1 MDSVVA
7 MPRGVRH
14 KPDVCYRCFAQHPG
28 GDFDCSACAL
38 CGLCHS
44 TALCDPRA
52 LSIRGQML
60 CMICG
65 QLHSPHERC
74 PCVRCGWFHQ
84 GLNCHGVTLNAVT
97 LAPVFYVGS
106 PCSVCGV
113 WHGTGECFTRDIVQV
128 PVDSA
133 CSKCNVWH
141 SADWGVCDNWH
152 RQFAQADEVV
162 KRHCLAARNQV
173 CPYCSARFWPGERIE
188 CCFQGSMIFDEQVVP
203 VSLQQ
208 AILNPTVR
216 NSIRQYNM
224 ALAMASVGHKNK
236 SLPDGTFVLSGK
248 SYHRI
253 GALTPGIQNAANFAQ
268 IYILDTLDATA
279 RRQELFGN
287 RLSDA
292 ALSRLHDQLLL
303 FNPYVRQFRRAA
315 EDGRDELVW
324 ACDSDIM
331 GMQMGAIVAA
341 PGKSRAIVLQK
352 HSGDLQ
358 FISDCH
364 QLYHTLAYPLLFPTG
379 HPGWHSR
386 LQRIDRDSNDT
397 RKVSLTDFLRYNL
410 MHRSEPTHLQQCQRL
425 TLEYLCDGWA
435 QVEARAADFHRMPTQ
450 QARYRVG
457 RKCAVEDQLAREGDM
472 SEATIP
478 MILPSSFVGSSK
490 WYHMLYLDAM
500 ALPRRFHKPDL
511 FITIT
516 CNPKWEEI
524 TAALPNGS
532 HWRFHPDIVARVFY
546 LKFVEMM
553 KDITERRI
561 FGKVLAYVWRVEWQ
575 ARGLPHIH
583 LLLILETAICSELQ
597 VDAIVSAEVPD
608 PLLQPALHQLV
619 KEFMTHTPCDR
630 NADAG
635 CRLEGKPCKRRFPKD
650 MARRTV
656 IMSDAFPKYRR
667 RGLHTFTVN
676 GRIISDD
683 WVVPYNNF
691 LLTKFGCHVNIEVAS
706 HIKSFK

>member
-1 MDSVVA
+1 
-7 MPRGVRH
+7 
-14 KPDVCYRCFAQHPG
+14 
-28 GDFDCSACAL
+28 
-38 CGLCHS
+38 
-44 TALCDPRA
+44 
-52 LSIRGQML
+52 
-60 CMICG
+60 MICG
-65 QLHSPHERC
+65 QSHSVHAPC
-74 PCVRCGWFHQ
+74 PCARCGCLHQ
-84 GLNCHGVTLNAVT
+84 GLNCHLATLIPGT
-97 LAPVFYVGS
+97 LAPAVYFAAA
-106 PCSVCGV
+106 CSACRV
-113 WHGTGECFTRDIVQV
+113 WHGLGECFTRDIVEAAIV
-128 PVDSA
+128 RP
-133 CSKCNVWH
+133 CIKCNVWH
-141 SADWGVCDNWH
+141 QSDWGECDHWH
-152 RQFAQADEVV
+152 GQINQSFNAVV
-162 KRHCLAARNQV
+162 RHCLADRNQV
-173 CPYCSARFWPGERIE
+173 CPHCGARFWPGERIE
-188 CCFQGSMIFDEQVVP
+188 CCFKGSMVFEDQIVP
-203 VSLQQ
+203 ASLQQ

-216 NSIRQYNM
+216 ANIRQYNM
-224 ALAMASVGHKNK
+224 ALAMASVGHKNT

-253 GALTPGIQNAANFAQ
+253 GALTPGIQTAPNFAQ
-268 IYILDTLDATA
+268 IYILDTMDATA
-279 RRQELFGN
+279 RRQDIFGN
-287 RLSDA
+287 RLQNA
-292 ALSRLHDQLLL
+292 VLSCLHDQLLL
-303 FNPYVRQFRRAA
+303 FNPYVSQFRRAVA
-315 EDGRDELVW
+315 EGRDELVW
-324 ACDSDIM
+324 SCDSDIM

-352 HSGDLQ
+352 QSGGLQ
-358 FISDCH
+358 FISDDH

-379 HPGWHSR
+379 QPGWHSR
-386 LQRIDRDSNDT
+386 MQRFDRDTNDV
-397 RKVSLTDFLRYNL
+397 RKVSLTDFMRYHLMLRA
-410 MHRSEPTHLQQCQRL
+410 EPTHVQQCQRL
-425 TLEYLCDGWA
+425 TLEYLCDAWA
-435 QVEARAADFHRMPTQ
+435 QVEARAAAFHKLPTQ

-472 SEATIP
+472 SEASIP

-516 CNPKWEEI
+516 CNPKWPEI
-524 TAALPNGS
+524 SAAIPSGS
-532 HWRFHPDIVARVFY
+532 HWRFHPDIVARVFL

-553 KDITERRI
+553 KDLTERQI

-608 PLLQPALHQLV
+608 PVLQPELHQLV
-619 KEFMTHTPCDR
+619 QEFMVHTPCDR
-630 NADAG
+630 NEDAG
-635 CRLEGKPCKRRFPKD
+635 CRQEGNPCKRHFPKD

-683 WVVPYNNF
+683 WVVPHNVY
-691 LLTKFGCHVNIEVAS
+691 LLSKYACHINVEVAA

>member
-1 MDSVVA
+1 M
-7 MPRGVRH
+7 
-14 KPDVCYRCFAQHPG
+14 
-28 GDFDCSACAL
+28 
-38 CGLCHS
+38 
-44 TALCDPRA
+44 
-52 LSIRGQML
+52 
-60 CMICG
+60 
-65 QLHSPHERC
+65 
-74 PCVRCGWFHQ
+74 
-84 GLNCHGVTLNAVT
+84 VTLQPGT
-97 LAPVFYVGS
+97 LLPAFFVGS
-106 PCSVCGV
+106 ACSVCKV
-113 WHGTGECFTRDIVQV
+113 WHGLGECFTRDIVEASIV
-128 PVDSA
+128 RACDKCHVWHPADWSA
-133 CSKCNVWH
+133 CDRWH
-141 SADWGVCDNWH
+141 GSHNQVHVGVG
-152 RQFAQADEVV
+152 
-162 KRHCLAARNQV
+162 RHCLADRNQV
-173 CPYCSARFWPGERIE
+173 CPYCNAKFWQGERIE
-188 CCFQGSMIFDEQVVP
+188 CCFKGTMIFEEQIVP
-203 VSLQQ
+203 ETLQQ
-208 AILNPTVR
+208 AILNATVKA
-216 NSIRQYNM
+216 NIRQYNM

-279 RRQELFGN
+279 RRQEVFGN
-287 RLSDA
+287 RLQDA
-292 ALSRLHDQLLL
+292 ALSLLHEQLLL

-315 EDGRDELVW
+315 VEGRDELVW
-324 ACDSDIM
+324 TSESDIM

-341 PGKSRAIVLQK
+341 PGRSRAIVLQK
-352 HSGDLQ
+352 QSGELQ

-364 QLYHTLAYPLLFPTG
+364 QLYHTLTYPLLFPTG

-386 LQRIDRDSNDT
+386 MQRIDRDSNEAQ
-397 RKVSLTDFLRYNL
+397 KVSLTDYMRYNL
-410 MHRSEPTHLQQCQRL
+410 MHRAVPTHVQQCQRL
-425 TLEYLCDGWA
+425 TLEYLCDAWA
-435 QVEARAADFHRMPTQ
+435 QVEARAADFHRLPSQ

-472 SEATIP
+472 SEASIP

-500 ALPRRFHKPDL
+500 ALPRRYHKPDL

-516 CNPKWEEI
+516 CNPKWPEI
-524 TAALPNGS
+524 TAAIPIGS
-532 HWRFHPDIVARVFY
+532 NWRFHPDIVARVFF

-575 ARGLPHIH
+575 ARGLPHVH
-583 LLLILETAICSELQ
+583 LLLILETAICSEHQ

-608 PLLQPALHQLV
+608 PILQPQLYQLV
-619 KEFMTHTPCDR
+619 QEFMLHTPCDR
-630 NADAG
+630 NEDAG
-635 CRLEGKPCKRRFPKD
+635 CREEGKTCKRRFPKD
-650 MARRTV
+650 MSRRTV

-683 WVVPYNNF
+683 WVVPHNVY
-691 LLTKFGCHVNIEVAS
+691 LLTKYACHVNVEIAT

>member
-1 MDSVVA
+1 
-7 MPRGVRH
+7 
-14 KPDVCYRCFAQHPG
+14 
-28 GDFDCSACAL
+28 
-38 CGLCHS
+38 
-44 TALCDPRA
+44 
-52 LSIRGQML
+52 ML
-60 CMICG
+60 N
-65 QLHSPHERC
+65 P
-74 PCVRCGWFHQ
+74 
-84 GLNCHGVTLNAVT
+84 VTLTPAY
-97 LAPVFYVGS
+97 YVGS
-106 PCSVCGV
+106 PCKNCGV
-113 WHGTGECFTRDIVQV
+113 WHGLGDCFSRDIVQV
-128 PVDSA
+128 PVASA
-133 CSKCNVWH
+133 CNKCNVWH
-141 SADWGVCDNWH
+141 PADWGDCDYSLH
-152 RQFAQADEVV
+152 QSDQARADEVV
-162 KRHCLAARNQV
+162 KRHCLAARNQE
-173 CPYCSARFWPGERIE
+173 CPHCSARFWQGERIE
-188 CCFQGSMIFDEQVVP
+188 CCFKGTMILEEQVVP
-203 VSLQQ
+203 ESLQR

-253 GALTPGIQNAANFAQ
+253 GALTPGFQNAANFAQ

-292 ALSRLHDQLLL
+292 VLSRLHDQLLL
-303 FNPYVRQFRRAA
+303 FNPFVRQFRRAA
-315 EDGRDELVW
+315 EEGRNELVW
-324 ACDSDIM
+324 TCESDIM

-386 LQRIDRDSNDT
+386 MQRFDRSTNDS
-397 RKVSLTDFLRYNL
+397 RKVSLTDFMRYNL
-410 MHRSEPTHLQQCQRL
+410 MHRAAPSHVQQCQRL

-435 QVEARAADFHRMPTQ
+435 QVEALAADFHRLPAQ

-478 MILPSSFVGSSK
+478 MILPSSFVGSTK

-524 TAALPNGS
+524 TAAIPTGS

-553 KDITERRI
+553 QDILERRI

-583 LLLILETAICSELQ
+583 LLLILETSICSEQQ
-597 VDAIVSAEVPD
+597 VDAIVTAEIPD
-608 PLLQPALHQLV
+608 PLLQPLLHQLV
-619 KEFMTHTPCDR
+619 QEFMIHSPCDR
-630 NADAG
+630 NVDAG
-635 CRLEGKPCKRRFPKD
+635 CRHEGKPCKRRFPKD

-667 RGLHTFTVN
+667 RGLHTCTVS

-683 WVVPYNNF
+683 WVVPYNVY
-691 LLTKFGCHVNIEVAS
+691 LLTKYAAHVNIEVAA
-706 HIKSFK
+706 HIKTFK